1 MPSFL
6 HLTRE
11 KTVTQFPETR
21 ESLIVQ
27 IKDPSNRDAWGKFV
41 DLYRPVI
48 HRIALARGL
57 QDADAQ
63 DLTQH
68 VLMAVAASICR
79 WEKSTESTR
88 FRHWLRRVTR
98 NAILNAISRRPP
110 DQATGTSSYQNI
122 VTEIPERAD
131 HSLDDETDSL
141 IELEYRRE
149 LYLRAAAF
157 VRTDVDPITWQA
169 FERTV
174 ISGLS
179 NAQAA
184 QELGKSIG
192 TIYAARSRV
201 MKRLRT
207 AIAEIEENQK

>member
-68 VLMAVAASICR
+68 VLMAVAASIGR

-174 ISGLS
+174 IGGLS

>member
-1 MPSFL
+1 M
-6 HLTRE
+6 
-11 KTVTQFPETR
+11 TQFPETR

-68 VLMAVAASICR
+68 VLMAVAASIGR

-174 ISGLS
+174 IGGLS

-184 QELGKSIG
+184 QELGRSIG

-207 AIAEIEENQK
+207 AIAEIEENHQ

>member
-1 MPSFL
+1 M
-6 HLTRE
+6 
-11 KTVTQFPETR
+11 TQFPETR

-68 VLMAVAASICR
+68 VLMAVAASIGR

-149 LYLRAAAF
+149 LYLRAAAY

-174 ISGLS
+174 IGGIS

-184 QELGKSIG
+184 QELSKSIG

>member
-1 MPSFL
+1 
-6 HLTRE
+6 
-11 KTVTQFPETR
+11 VTQFPETR

-68 VLMAVAASICR
+68 VLMAVAASIGR

-122 VTEIPERAD
+122 VTEIPERTD
-131 HSLDDETDSL
+131 HSLYDETDSL

-174 ISGLS
+174 IGGIS

-207 AIAEIEENQK
+207 AIAEIEENLK

>member
-1 MPSFL
+1 M
-6 HLTRE
+6 
-11 KTVTQFPETR
+11 TQFPETR

-27 IKDPSNRDAWGKFV
+27 IKDPSNRDSWGKFV

-68 VLMAVAASICR
+68 VLMAVAASIGR

-110 DQATGTSSYQNI
+110 DQATGTSSYVNLL
-122 VTEIPERAD
+122 TELPERAV
-131 HSLDDETDSL
+131 HSSDDETDSL

-157 VRTDVDPITWQA
+157 VRTDVDPLTWQA

-174 ISGLS
+174 IGGIS

-207 AIAEIEENQK
+207 AIAEIEEIHK

>member
-1 MPSFL
+1 M
-6 HLTRE
+6 
-11 KTVTQFPETR
+11 TQFPETR

-68 VLMAVAASICR
+68 VLMAVAASIGR
-79 WEKSTESTR
+79 WEKSTESMR

-149 LYLRAAAF
+149 LYLRAAAL

-174 ISGLS
+174 IGGLS

-207 AIAEIEENQK
+207 AIAEIEEN

>member
-1 MPSFL
+1 M
-6 HLTRE
+6 
-11 KTVTQFPETR
+11 TQFPETR

-27 IKDPSNRDAWGKFV
+27 IKDPSNRHAWGKFV

-68 VLMAVAASICR
+68 VFMAVAASIGR

-122 VTEIPERAD
+122 VAEIPERTD
-131 HSLDDETDSL
+131 HALDDETESL

-174 ISGLS
+174 IGGIS

-184 QELGKSIG
+184 QELSKSIG

>member
-1 MPSFL
+1 M
-6 HLTRE
+6 
-11 KTVTQFPETR
+11 TQFPETR

-68 VLMAVAASICR
+68 VLMAVAASIGR

-122 VTEIPERAD
+122 VTEIPERTD
-131 HSLDDETDSL
+131 HSLYDETDSL

-174 ISGLS
+174 IGGIS

-207 AIAEIEENQK
+207 AIAEIEENLK

>member
-1 MPSFL
+1 M
-6 HLTRE
+6 
-11 KTVTQFPETR
+11 TQFPETR

-63 DLTQH
+63 DLTQQ
-68 VLMAVAASICR
+68 VLMAVAASIGR

-122 VTEIPERAD
+122 LTKIPERTD

-149 LYLRAAAF
+149 LYLRAAAI

-174 ISGLS
+174 IGGIS

-207 AIAEIEENQK
+207 AIAEIEENHK

>member
-1 MPSFL
+1 M
-6 HLTRE
+6 
-11 KTVTQFPETR
+11 TQFPETR

-68 VLMAVAASICR
+68 VLMGVAASIGR

-88 FRHWLRRVTR
+88 FRHWLRRITR

-149 LYLRAAAF
+149 LYLRAAAY

-174 ISGLS
+174 IGGIS

-184 QELGKSIG
+184 QELSKSIG

>member
-1 MPSFL
+1 M
-6 HLTRE
+6 
-11 KTVTQFPETR
+11 TQFPETR

-68 VLMAVAASICR
+68 VLMAVAASIGR

-98 NAILNAISRRPP
+98 NAILNALSRRPP

-149 LYLRAAAF
+149 LYLRAAAI
-157 VRTDVDPITWQA
+157 VRADVDPITWQA

-174 ISGLS
+174 IGGIS

>member
-1 MPSFL
+1 M
-6 HLTRE
+6 
-11 KTVTQFPETR
+11 TQFPETR

-27 IKDPSNRDAWGKFV
+27 IKDPSNRHAWGKFV

-68 VLMAVAASICR
+68 VFMAVAASIGR

-174 ISGLS
+174 IGGIS

-184 QELGKSIG
+184 QELSKSIG

>member
-1 MPSFL
+1 M
-6 HLTRE
+6 
-11 KTVTQFPETR
+11 TQFPETR

-68 VLMAVAASICR
+68 VLMAVAASIGR

-131 HSLDDETDSL
+131 NSLDDETDSL

-149 LYLRAAAF
+149 LYLRAAAI

-174 ISGLS
+174 IGGLS

-207 AIAEIEENQK
+207 AIAEIEEN

>member
-1 MPSFL
+1 M
-6 HLTRE
+6 
-11 KTVTQFPETR
+11 TQFPETR

-68 VLMAVAASICR
+68 VLMAVAASIGR

-174 ISGLS
+174 IGGLS

>member
-1 MPSFL
+1 M
-6 HLTRE
+6 
-11 KTVTQFPETR
+11 TQFPETR

-63 DLTQH
+63 DLTQQ
-68 VLMAVAASICR
+68 VLMAVAASIGR

-122 VTEIPERAD
+122 VAEIPERTD
-131 HSLDDETDSL
+131 HSLDDETESL

-174 ISGLS
+174 IGGIS

-184 QELGKSIG
+184 QELSKSIG

>member
-1 MPSFL
+1 M
-6 HLTRE
+6 
-11 KTVTQFPETR
+11 TQFPETR

-68 VLMAVAASICR
+68 VLMAVAASIGR

-122 VTEIPERAD
+122 VAEIPERTD
-131 HSLDDETDSL
+131 HSLDDETESL

-174 ISGLS
+174 IGGIS

-184 QELGKSIG
+184 QELSKSIG

-207 AIAEIEENQK
+207 AIAEIEENHQ